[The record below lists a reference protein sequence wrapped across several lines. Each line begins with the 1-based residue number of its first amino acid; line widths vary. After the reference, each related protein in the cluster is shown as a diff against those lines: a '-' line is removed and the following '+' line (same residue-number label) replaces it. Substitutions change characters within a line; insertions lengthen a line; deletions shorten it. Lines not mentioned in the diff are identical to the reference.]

1 MVSVSKIHFKRIF
14 PNPGKFLEKRM
25 GEFKYD
31 GCDADSPTG
40 VIGLIEYFG
49 AAEVLALSTRLC
61 VVRRGAK
68 HLHNF
73 VVIILKEIHVVS

>member
-1 MVSVSKIHFKRIF
+1 
-14 PNPGKFLEKRM
+14 M

-73 VVIILKEIHVVS
+73 VVIILKEIVNLQGMLYRVDGLDGPQEMLRN